1 MSLKDKIKADMTA
14 AFKAKDTVTRGTL
27 SMLLSVLQ
35 NREIDKRTRT
45 GESELTDEEIVQAIS
60 SEIKKRKESAATYEQ
75 AGRADTAAAE
85 LQEVTVLMRYMPEQM
100 GEDEV
105 RALIKEAIA
114 ATGATSVKDMGKV
127 MAQVA
132 PKVKGKF
139 DGAQVNE
146 LVKQALG

>member
-14 AFKAKDTVTRGTL
+14 AFKAKDTATRGTL

-85 LQEVTVLMRYMPEQM
+85 LQEVAVLMRYMPEQM

-114 ATGATSVKDMGKV
+114 TTGATSVKDMGKV